1 MRHIVFDID
10 GTLINTALANLCS
23 LRDAVRHYT
32 GVDYSHEELT
42 FSLGRSAVDTMKILN
57 VDPSLYESVVAMWEE
72 RLQNYTDTID
82 YFPGILEAVQKIHK
96 MGYPMGIVTSQSRA
110 EFLSFAILDQ
120 LRPYF
125 GVVINA
131 EDTEKHKP
139 NPDPLLKYAEL
150 AGVDIS
156 EVTYIGDSP
165 YDKACALSAGA
176 KFIWCP
182 WGASQAVEIADEFRA
197 NAPEDLPNMI
207 E

>member
-1 MRHIVFDID
+1 MRNVVFDID

-23 LRDAVRHYT
+23 LRDAVRTYT
-32 GVDYSHEELT
+32 GVDYSHDELK

-57 VDPSLYESVVAMWEE
+57 VDPAQYENVVAMWEAS
-72 RLQNYTDTID
+72 LQNYADTIH
-82 YFPGILEAVQKIHK
+82 YFPDIPQVVEELYKKGHPI
-96 MGYPMGIVTSQSRA
+96 GIVTSQSKG
-110 EFLSFAILDQ
+110 EFASFAILDQ

-125 GVVINA
+125 GVVICA

-176 KFIWCP
+176 RFILAP
-182 WGASQAVEIADEFRA
+182 WGSAQPVEIADEFRA
-197 NAPEDLPNMI
+197 NSPADIPNMI
-207 E
+207 

>member
-1 MRHIVFDID
+1 MRHVVFDID

-23 LRDAVRHYT
+23 LRDAVRTYT
-32 GVDYSHEELT
+32 GVDYSHEELK

-57 VDPSLYESVVAMWEE
+57 VDPVHYEDVVAMWEAS
-72 RLQNYTDTID
+72 LQNYADTIH
-82 YFPGILEAVQKIHK
+82 YFPDIPQVVEELYKKGHPIGV
-96 MGYPMGIVTSQSRA
+96 VTSQSRA
-110 EFLSFAILDQ
+110 EFASFAILDP

-176 KFIWCP
+176 RFILAP
-182 WGASQAVEIADEFRA
+182 WGSAQPVEIANEFRA
-197 NAPEDLPNMI
+197 NSPADIPSMI
-207 E
+207 

>member
-1 MRHIVFDID
+1 MRHVVFDID

-23 LRDAVRHYT
+23 LRDAVRTYT
-32 GVDYSHEELT
+32 GVDYSHDELK

-57 VDPSLYESVVAMWEE
+57 VDPAQYENVVAMWEAS
-72 RLQNYTDTID
+72 LQNYADTIH
-82 YFPGILEAVQKIHK
+82 YFPDIPQVVEELYKKGHPI
-96 MGYPMGIVTSQSRA
+96 GIVTSQSKG
-110 EFLSFAILDQ
+110 EFASFAILDQ

-125 GVVINA
+125 GVVICA

-176 KFIWCP
+176 KFILAP
-182 WGASQAVEIADEFRA
+182 WGSAQPVEIADEFRA
-197 NAPEDLPNMI
+197 NSPADIPNMI
-207 E
+207 

>member
-10 GTLINTALANLCS
+10 GTLINTAFANLCS

-32 GVDYSHEELT
+32 GKDHSHEELT
-42 FSLGRSAVDTMKILN
+42 FSLGRSAVDTMKILG
-57 VDPSLYESVVAMWEE
+57 VDPSLYEAVVKMWEE
-72 RLQNYTDTID
+72 SLQNYTDTIQ
-82 YFPGILEAVQKIHK
+82 YFPGIPDVVRKIHE
-96 MGYPMGIVTSQSRA
+96 MGYPIGIVTSQSRG

-131 EDTEKHKP
+131 EDTAKHKP

-150 AGVDIS
+150 AGADIS

-176 KFIWCP
+176 KFILAP
-182 WGASQAVEIADEFRA
+182 WGSSQPVEVDPEFRA
-197 NAPEDLPNMI
+197 ESPEDILNKI
-207 E
+207 